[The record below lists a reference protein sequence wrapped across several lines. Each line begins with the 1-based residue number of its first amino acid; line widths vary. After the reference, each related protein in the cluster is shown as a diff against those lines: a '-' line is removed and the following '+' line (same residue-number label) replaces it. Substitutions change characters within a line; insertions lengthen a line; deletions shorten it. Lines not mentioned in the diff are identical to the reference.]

1 MAHRVPGP
9 ARAEAAAA
17 GVARARRGGRRG
29 RRQRPRPDSPAPGG
43 RLRDQGGTRSA
54 GRYGPSEALPGRGA
68 GLPAGGKLVPGRPG
82 SPAAAAQH
90 TGRLPSGSSPRGSHL
105 RDGSRRALGAR
116 GGGGGGWGGRLARRL
131 RERPGGPGLG
141 PPQPPPLAASGA
153 SSGCARRGRKLS
165 DLASAGRH
173 SDSD

>member
-9 ARAEAAAA
+9 ARARAAAA

-105 RDGSRRALGAR
+105 RDGSRRALGGR
-116 GGGGGGWGGRLARRL
+116 GGGGGGVGWETGPEVEGEAW
-131 RERPGGPGLG
+131 RPRAGSA
-141 PPQPPPLAASGA
+141 AASATRGQR
-153 SSGCARRGRKLS
+153 GELRLCQTRQETFRPCQRRPP
-165 DLASAGRH
+165 
-173 SDSD
+173 